1 MEQLFR
7 SLTERGTNGCKR
19 SSMSLYNLRHFI
31 HDRLAPMR
39 VKALKA
45 WLKVRLDDGS
55 GSLFNFKKMAYA
67 HIRDEDAA
75 KEERRVTMQIF

>member
-1 MEQLFR
+1 
-7 SLTERGTNGCKR
+7 
-19 SSMSLYNLRHFI
+19 
-31 HDRLAPMR
+31 MR

-55 GSLFNFKKMAYA
+55 GSLFNFQKMAYA